1 MAIQIFFQTFP
12 VIFLITIFILGL
24 AVGSFLNVLVY
35 RLPVMIEHDWR
46 MQCRELL
53 DLSNSDGI
61 KSNEPFNL
69 FYPRSRCRECNHTI
83 RAWEN
88 IPIISFLLLKGR
100 CSECNSRISIQYP
113 LIELASGVLITIVA
127 WQFGFSLQTLFAILL
142 TWALI
147 CLTMIDIDHQLLP
160 DDITIPFLWLGLT
173 CNLYGNGLFTD
184 IKSSLLG
191 AILGYGVLWLVFK
204 LFKFFTGKEGMGY
217 GDFKLLAMLGA
228 WVGWQLL
235 PLIILASSLTGALV
249 GTCLIL
255 FHSHDRH
262 KPIPFGPYLAIAG
275 WAALVWGN
283 EILLTYLQ
291 WQT

>member
-1 MAIQIFFQTFP
+1 M
-12 VIFLITIFILGL
+12 
-24 AVGSFLNVLVY
+24 
-35 RLPVMIEHDWR
+35 
-46 MQCRELL
+46 
-53 DLSNSDGI
+53 
-61 KSNEPFNL
+61 
-69 FYPRSRCRECNHTI
+69 
-83 RAWEN
+83 
-88 IPIISFLLLKGR
+88 
-100 CSECNSRISIQYP
+100 
-113 LIELASGVLITIVA
+113 
-127 WQFGFSLQTLFAILL
+127 
-142 TWALI
+142 
-147 CLTMIDIDHQLLP
+147 
-160 DDITIPFLWLGLT
+160 
-173 CNLYGNGLFTD
+173 
-184 IKSSLLG
+184 LG